1 MSGIK
6 KEMVKWDKG
15 KPIDPKMVKWDA
27 EQKTKSL
34 SQRAIDTVVG
44 DDPLRQIA
52 LGSRAIA
59 KGALLP
65 VNMVMDLPMQIRNWA
80 LGEHNR
86 LPSQYLDESLTA
98 LGAPTPEGKQEAIIS
113 AVNEG
118 GAGALSIGSGGL
130 GPIPKALQTARSG
143 VIGGGASEY
152 AKQEGAPW
160 WLQTLAGVVTPMAF
174 DVANVGSRMIYN
186 AVAPPKLGGVSPY
199 SQGGRELA
207 AGNVLARNTAA
218 PGAVVQRLEQDPT
231 IVGGVVPRTAEIAD
245 DPRLAQLDKLLQN
258 TRPDY
263 RSSVVAAEGANNR
276 VLRNVITGAVPEQ
289 VVKSADIAAKTT
301 TAARN
306 AALASADDVG
316 KEAVN
321 KIVSMLDELADSK
334 LAIADANVRPALAQ
348 VRKQLY
354 DSNGKLITDPDRLD
368 AVRQYVSN
376 MIAGNFDAPGA
387 QYSKANKVLHGVLE
401 KIKSTVDTKMGD
413 PAYPKFPGY
422 SESLRRTSEAMKPI
436 EQSRLMSQLLEK
448 ASSKADILPGGAGAG
463 GENYK
468 IILSKLNSALSNE
481 RMASKVDRVL
491 TDEQLDV
498 VSKVVKELERGAK
511 LTSMQRN
518 RLGSD
523 TFQNLSSAALFGRV
537 LGIDLPPSAVAKAP
551 DYIQKTMGWIANLG
565 GGPQEK
571 ILSLVDEA
579 MQNPRLA
586 AELLKKA
593 PAANLETFS
602 EAFARKGREYASGG
616 VIGGQKDY

>member
-1 MSGIK
+1 MAGPWEQYKSSDEGPWAK
-6 KEMVKWDKG
+6 YGPEEKPKE
-15 KPIDPKMVKWDA
+15 
-27 EQKTKSL
+27 KST
-34 SQRAIDTVVG
+34 SEKAYSKVVG
-44 DDPLRQIA
+44 DDPLRQVA
-52 LGSRAIA
+52 LGSRALA

-65 VNMVMDLPMQIRNWA
+65 INMVMDLPMQIRNWA
-80 LGEHNR
+80 TGEQYK

-174 DVANVGSRMIYN
+174 DVANVGARTIYN
-186 AVAPPKLGGVSPY
+186 TVAPPKMGGVSPY
-199 SQGGRELA
+199 SQGGREMA

-218 PGAVVQRLEQDPT
+218 PRAVVPRLEQDPT

-258 TRPDY
+258 TRPEY
-263 RSSVVAAEGANNR
+263 RSSVLVSEGANNR
-276 VLRNVITGAVPEQ
+276 VLRDVITGAVPEQ

-306 AALASADDVG
+306 TALASADDVG

-321 KIVSMLDELADSK
+321 KIVSMLDDLADSK

-348 VRKQLY
+348 VKKQLY

-401 KIKSTVDTKMGD
+401 KIKGTIDTKMGD

-422 SESLRRTSEAMKPI
+422 TESLRRTSEAMKPI

-448 ASSKADILPGGAGAG
+448 ASSKADILPGGSGAS

-498 VSKVVKELERGAK
+498 VDRVVKELERGAK

-551 DYIQKTMGWIANLG
+551 DYVQKTMGWIANLG

-602 EAFARKGREYASGG
+602 EALARKGTEYSAGG
-616 VIGGQKDY
+616 IIGGRKD